1 MTIEEFKAMQIE
13 RDKQVLLCDL
23 EQRRRAALRD
33 CMNTWRQY
41 VMRQPTPD
49 QRSREVIHDS
59 VYQQLLAEATVEA
72 LL

>member
-23 EQRRRAALRD
+23 EQRRRANLRD

-41 VMRQPTPD
+41 VMRQPAPD
-49 QRSREVIHDS
+49 QRSREVIQDNI
-59 VYQQLLAEATVEA
+59 YQQLLAEATVEV

>member
-23 EQRRRAALRD
+23 EQQRRANLRD
-33 CMNTWRQY
+33 CLNKWRQY
-41 VMRQPTPD
+41 VMRQPAPD
-49 QRSREVIHDS
+49 QRSREVIQDS
-59 VYQQLLAEATVEA
+59 VYQQLLAEATVEE